1 MNPEH
6 SPDDMKI
13 LLIEDHP
20 ESRHNLCR
28 LIEKRGHQVVACG
41 SAEEAE
47 LELAQEKYPF
57 LILDWML
64 PGKSGVELCR
74 DLRAQPNGDEM
85 YILLVTA
92 RSDAEDLE
100 HLGADAREPPARNK
114 RQRQE
119 RTP

>member
-1 MNPEH
+1 MR
-6 SPDDMKI
+6 I

-20 ESRHNLCR
+20 DSRRNLRR
-28 LIEKRGHQVVACG
+28 LIEQRGHEVVACA

-47 LELAQEKYPF
+47 KELAKGERFPF

-74 DLRAQPNGDEM
+74 TLRARPNGDEM

-92 RSDAEDLE
+92 RCRCRRSRA
-100 HLGADAREPPARNK
+100 GARLR
-114 RQRQE
+114 R
-119 RTP
+119 